1 MIRGIGFPQPPED
14 GITEEDG
21 EANGG
26 VNIFP
31 RPTRVPLTLSRPSG
45 NGNETPSNSGW
56 TPKNYSG
63 SGSFHKDRAGSFA
76 RQHSSVQDDSFFPSD
91 EKEDGCFPNSKTE
104 KLQYARAENRTLI
117 IKNLSDRATHKDIV
131 DIIRGGAVLDIF
143 LRANERSASVS
154 FVEGSAA
161 QDFLSYT
168 KRNDIYIHGKR
179 VILLYQTRK
188 EETDFF
194 LLQLEF
200 SWNDRQFILPGHVA
214 NKIGIGA
221 TRNLA
226 IRGVHPNITE
236 ERLRDDL
243 DHIHNLVV
251 INITF
256 QNGDALLSLNSVHNS
271 LFARTC
277 MMSRAVYKGMRIE
290 WYPDE
295 CAQPLPKI
303 QYTPKKETVQ
313 PAPKKSQPVNRFDVL
328 NMDGTEDGDE
338 DGSDEEESAEAT
350 SLEDFSAPIN
360 HRSPWN
366 ARVVAV

>member
-14 GITEEDG
+14 SITEQDG

-31 RPTRVPLTLSRPSG
+31 RPTRVPVTISRPSG

-76 RQHSSVQDDSFFPSD
+76 RQHSSMQDDSSFPSD

-179 VILLYQTRK
+179 VSSTLSNEKR
-188 EETDFF
+188 
-194 LLQLEF
+194 
-200 SWNDRQFILPGHVA
+200 
-214 NKIGIGA
+214 
-221 TRNLA
+221 
-226 IRGVHPNITE
+226 
-236 ERLRDDL
+236 RD
-243 DHIHNLVV
+243 
-251 INITF
+251 
-256 QNGDALLSLNSVHNS
+256 
-271 LFARTC
+271 
-277 MMSRAVYKGMRIE
+277 
-290 WYPDE
+290 
-295 CAQPLPKI
+295 
-303 QYTPKKETVQ
+303 
-313 PAPKKSQPVNRFDVL
+313 
-328 NMDGTEDGDE
+328 
-338 DGSDEEESAEAT
+338 
-350 SLEDFSAPIN
+350 
-360 HRSPWN
+360 
-366 ARVVAV
+366 